1 MSDLVAQLRE
11 AGCVFPEEEAAILF
25 AAASD
30 TAELSALVTR
40 RVAGEPLEHVV
51 GWAEF
56 AGLRIPV
63 VPGVFVPRRRTELVA
78 RIAERGSPTSGT
90 VVDLCCG
97 AGAIGIA
104 LATWRDDLTVIGADI
119 DPVAVD
125 LTRRALAPLGGSG
138 VVSDM
143 DADLPPGLA
152 GGVNVVAS
160 CPPYVPTRQIALM
173 PHEAR
178 DHEPLEALDGGKDGA
193 RMQARVFAAAR
204 RLLAPGGVCVVET
217 SDHVVDA
224 TVAAATRAGLAAAVE
239 EDDTLG
245 AVVVVATA

>member
-1 MSDLVAQLRE
+1 MSDLVTQLRE
-11 AGCVFPEEEAAILF
+11 AGCVFAEEEAAILF
-25 AAASD
+25 AAAAD
-30 TAELSALVTR
+30 TAELAALVAR
-40 RVAGEPLEHVV
+40 RIAGEPLEHVV
-51 GWAEF
+51 GWADF

-63 VPGVFVPRRRTELVA
+63 APGVFVPRRRTELVA
-78 RIAERGSPTSGT
+78 RIAERIAPASGT

-104 LATWRDDLTVIGADI
+104 LATWREDLTVIAADI

-125 LTRRALAPLGGSG
+125 LARRTLAPLGGSA

-143 DADLPPGLA
+143 DASLPPELA
-152 GGVNVVAS
+152 GRVDVVAS
-160 CPPYVPTRQIALM
+160 CPPYVPTSQIALM

-178 DHEPLEALDGGKDGA
+178 DHEPRKALDGGKDGA
-193 RMQARVFAAAR
+193 RMQARVFQAAA

-224 TVAAATRAGLAAAVE
+224 TVATATAAGLAATVE
-239 EDDTLG
+239 EDDVLG

>member
-1 MSDLVAQLRE
+1 MGDLVAQLRD
-11 AGCVFPEEEAAILF
+11 AGCVFAEEEAAVLF

-30 TAELSALVTR
+30 TAELAALVAR
-40 RVAGEPLEHVV
+40 RIAGEPLEQVV

-56 AGLRIPV
+56 AGLLIPV
-63 VPGVFVPRRRTELVA
+63 TPGVFVPRRRTELVA
-78 RIAERGSPTSGT
+78 RIAERLAPASGT

-104 LATWRDDLTVIGADI
+104 LATWREDLTVIAADI
-119 DPVAVD
+119 DPGAVD
-125 LTRRALAPLGGSG
+125 LARRALSPLGGTA

-143 DADLPPGLA
+143 DASLPPELMGA
-152 GGVNVVAS
+152 VDVVAS
-160 CPPYVPTRQIALM
+160 CPPYVPTRQIASM

-178 DHEPLEALDGGKDGA
+178 DHEPRKALDGGKDGA
-193 RMQARVFAAAR
+193 RMQARVFDAAT
-204 RLLAPGGVCVVET
+204 RLLAPGGACVVET

-239 EDDTLG
+239 EDDALG
-245 AVVVVATA
+245 AVVIVATL